1 MKTCRKG
8 RPITE
13 GRRMAAVP
21 STDPTEL
28 REEATLSAQQ
38 SAVARMSRAARLLLN
53 DEPLPP
59 HARTLLNRMCLP
71 VTALWCRV
79 LRFDPS
85 APNWPDRD
93 RFVVPST
100 TMLPLLRAMLRLTG
114 SPTANTTPLEYGR
127 HPAVEVAPGLAGQGV
142 AAAVGM
148 AFAEQTLA
156 RRFGRSLVN
165 HRTWVLA
172 QDTDLA
178 TGVAMEAAQLAGRF
192 GLDRLAVLVSPP
204 AGPDN
209 GDFADSLARFS
220 ASGWTVRRVD
230 AGSAAAISSALA
242 ATLRARKPTLI
253 ACLPSSAPE
262 VLPGPQLPP
271 EEELTGPWSPTARR
285 GATTRRSWLRRF
297 ARHRLRNAFEREMQG
312 QRPALFDEDWQRAC
326 RWQLRA
332 ATGHATQDAG
342 FAGLRALS
350 EILPEL
356 VCLTASSAYRLD
368 LAAPVALPATF
379 RARTRL
385 LPAEQSC
392 GIQDHGMA
400 GMLNGIA
407 LHGGLLP
414 ICAASMM
421 TVDRMR
427 SALRMAALMRRKVL
441 YLLTGDGLA
450 LGDGGGGWQPV
461 EQLASLR
468 AMPHLAVFRPCDARE
483 TTACWEAALNWQ
495 EGPAMLLLCP
505 YENQYGPL
513 PPPAFGTP
521 SRGGYVVKQEDN
533 RQVTLIASGPEVAIA
548 LKASHHL
555 ARQDIRATVVSIP
568 CWELFAEQ
576 PASYRKT
583 VLGTSG
589 LRVGVE
595 AASSFGWERWLGEE
609 GVFVGMD
616 DFGTSAPANALYE
629 RFGITVEAI
638 CEKVRA
644 RLLTSGGERGPSLR
658 TPDQPRTRVRGPLTT
673 RP

>member
-1 MKTCRKG
+1 
-8 RPITE
+8 
-13 GRRMAAVP
+13 
-21 STDPTEL
+21 
-28 REEATLSAQQ
+28 
-38 SAVARMSRAARLLLN
+38 MSRAARLLLN
-53 DEPLPP
+53 DEHLPP

-100 TMLPLLRAMLRLTG
+100 TMQPLLRAMLTLTG
-114 SPTANTTPLEYGR
+114 SATESDTPLEYGR
-127 HPAVEVAPGLAGQGV
+127 HPAVEVAPGPAGQGV

-192 GLDRLAVLVSPP
+192 GLDRLAVLVTPP

-209 GDFADSLARFS
+209 RDFSDSLTRFS
-220 ASGWTVRRVD
+220 ASGWTVRKVD
-230 AGSAAAISSALA
+230 AGNAAAISSALA

-253 ACLPSSAPE
+253 ACLPPDLPCDLTDT
-262 VLPGPQLPP
+262 LPGPHLPA

-297 ARHRLRNAFEREMQG
+297 ARHRQRAAFEREMQN
-312 QRPALFDEDWQRAC
+312 QRPTLFDEDWQRTFH
-326 RWQLRA
+326 WQMHLSE
-332 ATGHATQDAG
+332 GQSTQDAG
-342 FAGLRALS
+342 LAGLRALS

-356 VCLTASSAYRLD
+356 VCLTASSAYRQD
-368 LAAPVALPATF
+368 MATPIPQPATLPPTM
-379 RARTRL
+379 ATTQLAPQQAHTL
-385 LPAEQSC
+385 LLAGEQSC

-414 ICAASMM
+414 CCAASMM

-483 TTACWEAALNWQ
+483 TTACWDAALNWQ
-495 EGPAMLLLCP
+495 GGPAMLLLCP
-505 YENQYGPL
+505 YENQHGPL
-513 PPPAFGTP
+513 PAPAFGTP
-521 SRGGYVVKQEDN
+521 SCGGYVVKQDEMP
-533 RQVTLIASGPEVAIA
+533 QVTLIASGPEVAIA

-555 ARQDIRATVVSIP
+555 ARKDIRATVVSIP

-576 PASYRKT
+576 PASYRRT
-583 VLGTSG
+583 VLGTAG
-589 LRVGVE
+589 LRVGIE
-595 AASSFGWERWLGEE
+595 AASGFGWERWLGEE

-638 CEKVRA
+638 CEKVLT
-644 RLLTSGGERGPSLR
+644 RLLASGVERGASLR

>member
-1 MKTCRKG
+1 
-8 RPITE
+8 
-13 GRRMAAVP
+13 MATVP
-21 STDPTEL
+21 STDPTDPPA
-28 REEATLSAQQ
+28 EAHLSAQQ

-53 DEPLPP
+53 AEPLPP
-59 HARTLLNRMCLP
+59 HSRTLLNRMCLP

-114 SPTANTTPLEYGR
+114 SATDAGIPLEYGR
-127 HPAVEVAPGLAGQGV
+127 HPAVEVAPGPAGQGV

-172 QDTDLA
+172 HDTDLA

-192 GLDRLAVLVSPP
+192 GLDRLALLVSPP
-204 AGPDN
+204 AGPDSS
-209 GDFADSLARFS
+209 DFTDSLTRFS

-230 AGSAAAISSALA
+230 AGNAAAISSTLA

-253 ACLPSSAPE
+253 ACMPSDTGHALQGSSLPA
-262 VLPGPQLPP
+262 

-297 ARHRLRNAFEREMQG
+297 ARHRLRRVFEREVHG
-312 QRPALFDEDWQRAC
+312 LRPALFDEDWNRAS
-326 RWQLRA
+326 RWHMRA
-332 ATGHATQDAG
+332 ATGHSTQDAG
-342 FAGLRALS
+342 LAGLRALS

-356 VCLTASSAYRLD
+356 TCLTASSAYRLD
-368 LAAPVALPATF
+368 QSSPVALPSTAQTG
-379 RARTRL
+379 TSIL
-385 LPAEQSC
+385 STEQPC
-392 GIQDHGMA
+392 GIQEHGMA

-414 ICAASMM
+414 CCAASMM

-483 TTACWEAALNWQ
+483 TSACWDAALNWQ
-495 EGPAMLLLCP
+495 GGPAMLLLCP
-505 YENQYGPL
+505 YENRHGPL
-513 PPPAFGTP
+513 PSPAFGTP
-521 SRGGYVVKQEDN
+521 SRGGYLVKQEDA

-555 ARQDIRATVVSIP
+555 ARQDIRAAVVSIP

-583 VLGTSG
+583 VLSTSG
-589 LRVGVE
+589 LRVGIE
-595 AASSFGWERWLGEE
+595 AASGFGWERWLGEE

-638 CEKVRA
+638 CEKVLT
-644 RLLTSGGERGPSLR
+644 RLFTSGAERGSSLR

>member
-1 MKTCRKG
+1 
-8 RPITE
+8 
-13 GRRMAAVP
+13 MAEAP
-21 STDPTEL
+21 SETL
-28 REEATLSAQQ
+28 LSAQQ

-53 DEPLPP
+53 AESLPP

-85 APNWPDRD
+85 TPNWPDRD

-100 TMLPLLRAMLRLTG
+100 TMQPLLRAMLRLTG
-114 SPTANTTPLEYGR
+114 SGADADLPLEYGL
-127 HPAVEVAPGLAGQGV
+127 HPAVEVAPGPAGQGV

-178 TGVAMEAAQLAGRF
+178 TGVALEAAQLAGRF
-192 GLDRLAVLVSPP
+192 GLDRLAVLVTPP
-204 AGPDN
+204 AEPDA
-209 GDFADSLARFS
+209 GDFADSLARFG
-220 ASGWTVRRVD
+220 ASGWTVRKVD
-230 AGSAAAISSALA
+230 AGSATAISSALA

-253 ACLPSSAPE
+253 ACLPASTDE
-262 VLPGPQLPP
+262 DVLPGPSLPP

-285 GATTRRSWLRRF
+285 GAATRRSWLRRF
-297 ARHRLRNAFEREMQG
+297 ARHRLRATFEREVLAE
-312 QRPALFDEDWQRAC
+312 RPALFEEDWNRAW
-326 RWQLRA
+326 RGHLRA
-332 ATGHATQDAG
+332 SATRSTQDAG
-342 FAGLRALS
+342 LAGLRALS

-368 LAAPVALPATF
+368 RSTPAALPDA
-379 RARTRL
+379 ADSA
-385 LPAEQSC
+385 PAGPAVAPAGILSGVLSGEQSC

-414 ICAASMM
+414 CCAASVM

-427 SALRMAALMRRKVL
+427 SALRMSALMRRKVL

-468 AMPHLAVFRPCDARE
+468 AMPHLAVFRPCDTHE
-483 TTACWEAALNWQ
+483 TLACWEAALAWQ
-495 EGPAMLLLCP
+495 GGPAMLLLCP
-505 YENQYGPL
+505 YENQHGAL
-513 PPPAFGTP
+513 PPPAFGSP
-521 SRGGYVVKQEDN
+521 ARGGYLVKQEEAP
-533 RQVTLIASGPEVAIA
+533 QVTLIASGPEVAIA

-555 ARQDIRATVVSIP
+555 ARQNIRAAVVSIP

-576 PASYRKT
+576 PARYRKT
-583 VLGTSG
+583 VLGVSG
-589 LRVGVE
+589 LRVGIE
-595 AASSFGWERWLGEE
+595 AASGFGWERWLGEE

-629 RFGITVEAI
+629 RFGITAEAI
-638 CEKVRA
+638 CETVHTHLLASGAA
-644 RLLTSGGERGPSLR
+644 REVSLSA
-658 TPDQPRTRVRGPLTT
+658 PDQPRTRVRGP
-673 RP
+673 

>member
-1 MKTCRKG
+1 
-8 RPITE
+8 
-13 GRRMAAVP
+13 MAEAP
-21 STDPTEL
+21 PTDPTAL
-28 REEATLSAQQ
+28 REETHLSAQQ

-59 HARTLLNRMCLP
+59 HARILLDRMCLP

-85 APNWPDRD
+85 APDWPDRD

-100 TMLPLLRAMLRLTG
+100 TMLPLLRAMLTLTG
-114 SPTANTTPLEYGR
+114 STTETDIPLEYGR
-127 HPAVEVAPGLAGQGV
+127 HPAVEVAPGPAGQGV

-148 AFAEQTLA
+148 AFAEQMLA

-192 GLDRLAVLVSPP
+192 GLDRLAVLVTPP

-209 GDFADSLARFS
+209 GDFADSLTRFS
-220 ASGWTVRRVD
+220 ASGWTVRKVD
-230 AGSAAAISSALA
+230 AGNTAAISSALA

-253 ACLPSSAPE
+253 ACLPPDLTDT
-262 VLPGPQLPP
+262 LPGSHLPP

-297 ARHRLRNAFEREMQG
+297 ARHRLRHAFEREMQS
-312 QRPALFDEDWQRAC
+312 QRPALFDEDWHRACHWQMQRAEG
-326 RWQLRA
+326 Q
-332 ATGHATQDAG
+332 ATQDAG
-342 FAGLRALS
+342 LAGLRALS
-350 EILPEL
+350 DILPEL
-356 VCLTASSAYRLD
+356 VCLTAASAYRRD
-368 LAAPVALPATF
+368 QSAPVAQPAAIQ
-379 RARTRL
+379 ARTRL
-385 LPAEQSC
+385 LAAEQSC

-414 ICAASMM
+414 CCAASMM

-468 AMPHLAVFRPCDARE
+468 AMPHLAVFRPCDAHE

-505 YENQYGPL
+505 YENQHGPL
-513 PPPAFGTP
+513 PAPAFGTP
-521 SRGGYVVKQEDN
+521 SRGGYVVSQAETP
-533 RQVTLIASGPEVAIA
+533 QVTLIASGPEVAIA

-576 PASYRKT
+576 PASYRRT
-583 VLGTSG
+583 VLGTAG
-589 LRVGVE
+589 LRVGIE
-595 AASSFGWERWLGEE
+595 AASGFGWERWLGEE

-638 CEKVRA
+638 CEKVLT
-644 RLLTSGGERGPSLR
+644 RLLASGVERGPTPR
-658 TPDQPRTRVRGPLTT
+658 TPDQPRARVRGPLTT